1 MSTFVSRLMK
11 AVSIGLMAACLV
23 TACSDTSEHSDNTQK
38 RDPNLA
44 WKCADGQV
52 SKAFVVPLLDPISNN
67 RPVSDLIYAESR
79 PDGTMDDYESVCLNK
94 DQATALVREGLP
106 KLHADIVAQNVVL
119 DQDQVKVDKVVA
131 SFDTKSDQ
139 VAKLFNVLRVNCEQR
154 YALPSEYYRYTYVV
168 DASPATIDRIFAA
181 YKTRAAQYLKSDRQP
196 FGIDPRSLPPVLS
209 GPDIPTFGKNATM
222 KGLAERSND
231 IYGSLWGDAYELYH
245 VDPTYRQLRAGDFPS
260 HTFSNALADEC
271 R

>member
-11 AVSIGLMAACLV
+11 AVGIGLIATCLV
-23 TACSDTSEHSDNTQK
+23 TACSDVSEHSDTTQK
-38 RDPNLA
+38 RDQNLA

-52 SKAFVVPLLDPISNN
+52 SKAFVMPLLNPMSYDRLPSEL
-67 RPVSDLIYAESR
+67 VYAESR

-94 DQATALVREGLP
+94 DQVAALVREGLP
-106 KLHADIVAQNVVL
+106 KLHADITAQNAKL
-119 DQDQVKVDKVVA
+119 DKDQVKVDQVIA

-154 YALPSEYYRYTYVV
+154 YALPSEYYQFTYVV

-181 YKTRAAQYLKSDRQP
+181 YKQRAKLYLGSDWTRVGY
-196 FGIDPRSLPPVLS
+196 GEPPLA
-209 GPDIPTFGKNATM
+209 GAGATIFGKDATM
-222 KGLAERSND
+222 KGLAERSID
-231 IYGSLWGDAYELYH
+231 VYGKLWGDAYELYH
-245 VDPTYRQLRAGDFPS
+245 TDPTYRQLRAGDFPS
-260 HTFSNALADEC
+260 HTFSQALTDEC